1 MSGTESLSPE
11 AIHKE
16 IYAMGKR
23 ARAAGH
29 ALANLDANQK
39 NAILRAMA
47 AELRSQATGIL
58 SENAKDLEEG
68 RENGLSS
75 AMLDRLRLNESR
87 LEAMADGV
95 EQVAQLSDP
104 VGDILDEK
112 ERPNGMK
119 IQQVRVPIG
128 VIGIIFESRP
138 NVTSDAA
145 VLCLKSGNAT
155 ILRGGSEAIHSNRAI
170 CDALQAGGEAE
181 GLPPSSIQLVPFTDR
196 ESVKEMASMDRYL
209 DLIIPRGGKGLIET
223 VVSLARMPVIKHYDG
238 ICHVFVDEAADLEM
252 ARLITVDAKTQKPGV
267 CNALETL
274 LVHEE
279 VAEKL
284 LPEVASSL
292 ACRGVELRA
301 CQRAEEILGEVV
313 AAATEED
320 WRAEYL
326 DLILSIKVVASKE
339 EAIEHI
345 NLYGSHHTDCIVT
358 GDRES
363 AEKFLREVD
372 SACTFHNLST
382 RFSDGEEFGFGAEIG
397 ISTDKI
403 HARGPMAL
411 RELTSYQ
418 YRVRG
423 DGQLKESP

>member
-1 MSGTESLSPE
+1 
-11 AIHKE
+11 
-16 IYAMGKR
+16 MGKR

-181 GLPPSSIQLVPFTDR
+181 RALV
-196 ESVKEMASMDRYL
+196 E
-209 DLIIPRGGKGLIET
+209 
-223 VVSLARMPVIKHYDG
+223 
-238 ICHVFVDEAADLEM
+238 EA
-252 ARLITVDAKTQKPGV
+252 VAK
-267 CNALETL
+267 
-274 LVHEE
+274 
-279 VAEKL
+279 
-284 LPEVASSL
+284 
-292 ACRGVELRA
+292 RVELVGLVEARVPKEGEEDRHAPRA
-301 CQRAEEILGEVV
+301 KQAQRRLRLALPR
-313 AAATEED
+313 AAAP
-320 WRAEYL
+320 RRL
-326 DLILSIKVVASKE
+326 QP
-339 EAIEHI
+339 
-345 NLYGSHHTDCIVT
+345 C
-358 GDRES
+358 R
-363 AEKFLREVD
+363 
-372 SACTFHNLST
+372 
-382 RFSDGEEFGFGAEIG
+382 
-397 ISTDKI
+397 
-403 HARGPMAL
+403 
-411 RELTSYQ
+411 
-418 YRVRG
+418 
-423 DGQLKESP
+423 

>member
-47 AELRSQATGIL
+47 AELRSQAIGIL

-170 CDALQAGGEAE
+170 CDALQAGGESE
-181 GLPPSSIQLVPFTDR
+181 G
-196 ESVKEMASMDRYL
+196 
-209 DLIIPRGGKGLIET
+209 
-223 VVSLARMPVIKHYDG
+223 
-238 ICHVFVDEAADLEM
+238 
-252 ARLITVDAKTQKPGV
+252 
-267 CNALETL
+267 
-274 LVHEE
+274 
-279 VAEKL
+279 
-284 LPEVASSL
+284 
-292 ACRGVELRA
+292 
-301 CQRAEEILGEVV
+301 
-313 AAATEED
+313 
-320 WRAEYL
+320 
-326 DLILSIKVVASKE
+326 
-339 EAIEHI
+339 
-345 NLYGSHHTDCIVT
+345 
-358 GDRES
+358 
-363 AEKFLREVD
+363 
-372 SACTFHNLST
+372 
-382 RFSDGEEFGFGAEIG
+382 
-397 ISTDKI
+397 
-403 HARGPMAL
+403 
-411 RELTSYQ
+411 
-418 YRVRG
+418 
-423 DGQLKESP
+423 